1 MDNNQMTPAV
11 ITDPFTK
18 RVKSTARKVA
28 WNGLDSFK
36 IMIQDWFKVL
46 QF

>member
-18 RVKSTARKVA
+18 RVNQPKEVA
-28 WNGLDSFK
+28 WNCLDSFK